1 MRVKTNIIF
10 SIICGLLCFAGAVL
24 FIQMG
29 EYVIGG
35 LFFSGFILFSAIF
48 LQNNKKRKLYL
59 NPYNALPSVDEK
71 VSEETVKQRLKKN
84 LLSYGFELRDG
95 FYVSTKNKDYD
106 VYFSTYDKDN
116 VNARIGAVTELLR
129 KDGAYLSEMLS
140 YGGYTKKPVDLD
152 MLKQTL
158 VNNVERYDNARLYTP
173 KKLSYVI
180 LVGFFDHTE
189 PKPMYSFWLLPFNS
203 VNSVDQLDFVDISV
217 TDGIARL
224 NTTAFERNPS
234 MRGQIRR
241 IFKGVVDFDEDFSP
255 ELLPEAADDTD
266 E

>member
-1 MRVKTNIIF
+1 
-10 SIICGLLCFAGAVL
+10 
-24 FIQMG
+24 
-29 EYVIGG
+29 
-35 LFFSGFILFSAIF
+35 
-48 LQNNKKRKLYL
+48 
-59 NPYNALPSVDEK
+59 
-71 VSEETVKQRLKKN
+71 
-84 LLSYGFELRDG
+84 
-95 FYVSTKNKDYD
+95 
-106 VYFSTYDKDN
+106 
-116 VNARIGAVTELLR
+116 
-129 KDGAYLSEMLS
+129 
-140 YGGYTKKPVDLD
+140 

-241 IFKGVVDFDEDFSP
+241 IFKGVVDFDGDFSP
-255 ELLPEAADDTD
+255 ELLPEATDDID

>member
-10 SIICGLLCFAGAVL
+10 SIICGLLCFAGAVF
-24 FIQMG
+24 FIQVG

-35 LFFSGFILFSAIF
+35 LFFGGFIIFSAVF
-48 LQNNKKRKLYL
+48 LQNNKRRKLYL
-59 NPYNALPSVDEK
+59 NPYNALPSVGEK
-71 VSEETVKQRLKKN
+71 VSEERVKQRLRKN
-84 LLSYGFELRDG
+84 LLSYGFELRNG
-95 FYVSTKNKDYD
+95 FYVLTKNKDYD

-116 VNARIGAVTELLR
+116 VNTRIGAVTELLR
-129 KDGAYLSEMLS
+129 KDGAYLNDMLS
-140 YGGYTKKPVDLD
+140 YGGYTKKPVNLD

-158 VNNVERYDNARLYTP
+158 VNNVERYDNVRLYTP

-180 LVGFFDHTE
+180 LVGFFSHTE

-203 VNSVDQLDFVDISV
+203 FNSVDQLDFVDISV

-234 MRGQIRR
+234 MRTQIRR
-241 IFKGVVDFDEDFSP
+241 IFKGVVDFNGDFSP
-255 ELLPEAADDTD
+255 VILPETFDGTD

>member
-1 MRVKTNIIF
+1 MF
-10 SIICGLLCFAGAVL
+10 
-24 FIQMG
+24 FIQTG
-29 EYVIGG
+29 DYIIGG
-35 LFFSGFILFSAIF
+35 LFFSGFIIFSAIF

-59 NPYNALPSVDEK
+59 NPYNALPSVGEK
-71 VSEETVKQRLKKN
+71 VSEETVKQRLRKN
-84 LLSYGFELRDG
+84 LLSYGFELSNG
-95 FYVSTKNKDYD
+95 FYISTKNKDYD

-158 VNNVERYDNARLYTP
+158 INNVEKYDNARLYTP

-180 LVGFFDHTE
+180 LVGFFNHAE

-241 IFKGVVDFDEDFSP
+241 IFKGVVDFDGDFSP
-255 ELLPEAADDTD
+255 ELLPEATDDID

>member
-10 SIICGLLCFAGAVL
+10 SIICGLLCFGGAVF
-24 FIQMG
+24 FIQTG
-29 EYVIGG
+29 DYIIGG
-35 LFFSGFILFSAIF
+35 LFFSGFIIFSAIF

-59 NPYNALPSVDEK
+59 NPYNALPSVGEK
-71 VSEETVKQRLKKN
+71 VSEETVKQRLRKN
-84 LLSYGFELRDG
+84 LLSYGFELSNG
-95 FYVSTKNKDYD
+95 FYISTKNKDYD

-158 VNNVERYDNARLYTP
+158 INNVEKYDNARLYTP
-173 KKLSYVI
+173 NKLSYVI
-180 LVGFFDHTE
+180 LVGFFNHAE

-241 IFKGVVDFDEDFSP
+241 IFKGVVDFDGDFSP
-255 ELLPEAADDTD
+255 ELLPEATDDID